1 MTPEYLKVSDLVAG
15 LQSCDPNSC
24 VQFGKE
30 IVLAGKAPAT
40 LRKRD
45 YPFLITTIDHEVEA
59 SYKGAL
65 DELREQ
71 VIDLCDEY
79 EHEDSCL
86 SVKDFIASL
95 RRIST

>member
-15 LQSCDPNSC
+15 LQSCDPNSF

-30 IVLAGKAPAT
+30 FVLAGKAPIT
-40 LRKRD
+40 LRKND
-45 YPFLITTIDHEVEA
+45 YPFLITTIDHKVAA

-79 EHEDSCL
+79 EHEDNCL

>member
-1 MTPEYLKVSDLVAG
+1 MTSLPACSRAIRTVASNSGRNSSWPEKPPS
-15 LQSCDPNSC
+15 P
-24 VQFGKE
+24 FGKM
-30 IVLAGKAPAT
+30 T
-40 LRKRD
+40 
-45 YPFLITTIDHEVEA
+45 PFLITTIDHKVAA

-79 EHEDSCL
+79 EHEDNCL